1 MDSGRNLNYLNKLNL
16 NKGKYEVSF
25 DWAARDGKRL
35 NTSKVRVRFNNKDIE
50 TLTPKDYFCHR
61 YSTVVDGLDGWN
73 SFELWGAGDADRF
86 GACIDNVIV
95 TPYRKK

>member
-1 MDSGRNLNYLNKLNL
+1 M
-16 NKGKYEVSF
+16 NKGRYEVSF

-35 NTSKVRVRFNNKDIE
+35 DTSQVRVRFNGKDIE

-61 YSTVVDGLDGWN
+61 YTTVVDSLDGYN
-73 SFELWGAGDADRF
+73 LFELSGAGNADRY

-95 TPYRKK
+95 APYRKK